1 MQTVARLRPLMWPA
15 LLAGALLLM
24 SAPAALA
31 QAPKLTDHVTD
42 QTGSLGSGTA
52 AVEDALTNLL
62 DSDNVELW
70 VVFVSTTG
78 GETAPDLAQETY
90 QSNGLGG
97 NDMVLLVAVSDQSYG
112 WWENT
117 RAGSSDIG
125 AATGLPGETID
136 SLCSDNLD
144 AAFRQG
150 DYSGGVV
157 DFADALG
164 QAVAAGSKAT
174 AAAPAAGGTPSSGG
188 ATPSGN
194 TTSSGNDLGTLLAFF
209 GILAV
214 IFVVIVFAA
223 GFRAWRLDE
232 AQRRGAGPADR
243 RPGAPG
249 QQAARRHRRRHHRG
263 EAGARLRPGRVLRR
277 RLRAFRRG
285 AGQRRGRAQAGV
297 HAAPAAR
304 RLDARGSAHQ
314 RADVQRR
321 SSPTARPPGP

>member
-1 MQTVARLRPLMWPA
+1 MQTIARLRSFIRPA
-15 LLAGALLLM
+15 LLAGALLLLA
-24 SAPAALA
+24 APAALA

-62 DSDNVELW
+62 DRENVELW
-70 VVFVSTTG
+70 VVFVSTTDG
-78 GETAPDLAQETY
+78 ATAQDLAQETY

-112 WWENT
+112 WWEET

-136 SLCSDNLD
+136 TLCSDNLD
-144 AAFRQG
+144 PAFRQG

-164 QAVAAGSKAT
+164 QAVAAASKPT
-174 AAAPAAGGTPSSGG
+174 AAAPAAGGTTSSGG
-188 ATPSGN
+188 ATPAGS

-223 GFRAWRLDE
+223 GI
-232 AQRRGAGPADR
+232 QPGGSRGAAPRSGTGRPATWLT
-243 RPGAPG
+243 RPTSFWSTPTTPSPKRSRSSASP
-249 QQAARRHRRRHHRG
+249 
-263 EAGARLRPGRVLRR
+263 RP
-277 RLRAFRRG
+277 
-285 AGQRRGRAQAGV
+285 
-297 HAAPAAR
+297 
-304 RLDARGSAHQ
+304 
-314 RADVQRR
+314 
-321 SSPTARPPGP
+321 SSPTTTARLSPRRSTARRASSSRRSRCASSSTMPRPRTRPPRSRCTTR